1 MTAPR
6 IVILG
11 NDFSSL
17 SLMHDLLIAEGY
29 RTLRC
34 RSHDVTD
41 AHAVVKRAQADL
53 VILDL
58 WLAQPGDGWE
68 VLKKIWADPATMH
81 TGVVIMIGQAVVPSL
96 QIEILRAMRCPV
108 VAKPFDAQELLR
120 AITAVLGPSPV
131 RLNRR
136 APVHAASHADLSV
149 PDLPGYPLAA
159 AAEEAEMSRFSR
171 AYNYADET
179 HGYDVNAIVGTIGG
193 MVAEKKR
200 RSQ

>member
-6 IVILG
+6 IVLLG

-34 RSHDVTD
+34 RPQDVTD
-41 AHAVVKRAQADL
+41 AHAVVMRAQTDL

-58 WLAQPGDGWE
+58 WLARRGDGWE

-96 QIEILRAMRCPV
+96 
-108 VAKPFDAQELLR
+108 PFDAQELLR
-120 AITAVLGPSPV
+120 AIMAVLVPSPV

-149 PDLPGYPLAA
+149 PDLLGYPLAA

-171 AYNYADET
+171 AYKYADET

-193 MVAEKKR
+193 MVAEKER
-200 RSQ
+200 GSQ